1 MYQFVKKLSQYL
13 PQVRKVFGLRIFA
26 DSSIPEYKIDHVA
39 NVLYQYLDNDENGV
53 SAPCSAP

>member
-1 MYQFVKKLSQYL
+1 MSQYL